1 MQSTTTPKPYLTA
14 TLTSNDSI
22 LDLSGKQP
30 LTLSITLTLHASA
43 PILCYTEPCDTFFLS
58 RNALTDFGII
68 FTDCKTKEEVR
79 ICHIDSTRRPGYAR
93 MLTEKTRL
101 LLRPE
106 TPVVFDVG
114 SNIHSD
120 KDTET
125 GFDPWMA
132 DLGSV
137 FESEGIYEATLPL
150 YRTLD
155 WWRYAK
161 PSEHE
166 ATASSSMDTSNKT
179 TARSADDDDD
189 DVEAKYGVPVL
200 AHEEQL
206 HIYIE
211 GEGVVFSCIG
221 EAMEWPA
228 DITEKQRKNKE
239 RRDGEEKRKTE
250 ELRRGREG
258 KK

>member
-1 MQSTTTPKPYLTA
+1 VRGDFSGSNSLSSSIPIGFHSPHTWLLPYDLLYKFSRFHSLSHHTHHLPSPQHYCPPPEPTTIMQSTTPPTPYITA
-14 TLTSNDSI
+14 VLTSEHSI

-43 PILCYTEPCDTFFLS
+43 PILCYTEPCDTFFLP
-58 RNALTDFGII
+58 RNALTDVGII
-68 FTDCKTKEEVR
+68 FTDCKTKEEIR
-79 ICHIDSTRRPGYAR
+79 ICHIDSVRRPGYAR
-93 MLTEKTRL
+93 NLTEKTRL

-161 PSEHE
+161 PSKHE
-166 ATASSSMDTSNKT
+166 ATASSSMDTSNNFISIL
-179 TARSADDDDD
+179 R
-189 DVEAKYGVPVL
+189 
-200 AHEEQL
+200 
-206 HIYIE
+206 
-211 GEGVVFSCIG
+211 
-221 EAMEWPA
+221 
-228 DITEKQRKNKE
+228 EKV
-239 RRDGEEKRKTE
+239 
-250 ELRRGREG
+250 
-258 KK
+258 